1 MSNLDYATKKMKMFW
16 ADANSITESSAKVIR
31 EVPLNVNLNGEA
43 YATIACTG
51 NHLDELALGFLRSER
66 IIAHCNEIIKIEIT
80 DHENS
85 VNVIIKSK
93 KEFPETLKKNIA
105 SSGARGKSVNTSLL
119 APLKVPEEYN
129 ISAKA
134 ALELMEE
141 LLDQSLLH
149 NETNGTNCSA
159 LAQKEKIIALRED
172 IGRHNTIDMLGGYA
186 LLQKIDLSRTVILT
200 TGRISSEIVYK
211 VWNLGVP
218 LIISHSAPT
227 SKAIEL
233 LHEANITLIGYVRGG
248 KMNIYS
254 HERRVKIEDK
264 RNLS

>member
-1 MSNLDYATKKMKMFW
+1 MSNSDQAIKKTKMFS
-16 ADANSITESSAKVIR
+16 ADADSIAESSAKVIR
-31 EVPLNVNLNGEA
+31 EMSLNVNLNGEA
-43 YATIACTG
+43 YATIACAG
-51 NHLDELALGFLRSER
+51 NYLDELAIGFLRSER
-66 IIAHCNEIIKIEIT
+66 ILAHSDEILKIET
-80 DHENS
+80 AERENS
-85 VNVIIKSK
+85 VNVILKRK
-93 KEFPETLKKNIA
+93 KEFPETFKKNIA
-105 SSGARGKSVNTSLL
+105 SSGARGKSVNANLL
-119 APLKVPEEYN
+119 SPLKVPEEFN
-129 ISAKA
+129 ISAKV

-141 LLDQSLLH
+141 LLEKSLLH
-149 NETNGTNCSA
+149 DETHGTHCSA

-186 LLQKIDLSRTVILT
+186 LLQNIDLSHAIILT

-211 VWNLGVP
+211 VWNLGIP

-227 SKAIEL
+227 TKAIEL
-233 LHEANITLIGYVRGG
+233 LHKANITLIGYVRGG

>member
-1 MSNLDYATKKMKMFW
+1 MSNLDHSTKKMKMLW

-31 EVPLNVNLNGEA
+31 EVPFNVNLNGEA
-43 YATIACTG
+43 YATIACAG
-51 NHLDELALGFLRSER
+51 NHLDELAIGFLRSER
-66 IIAHCNEIIKIEIT
+66 IITHWDEILKIENAER
-80 DHENS
+80 ENS
-85 VNVIIKSK
+85 VNVILKSK

-105 SSGARGKSVNTSLL
+105 SSGARGKSVNANLL
-119 APLKVPEEYN
+119 APLKVPEEFN

-149 NETNGTNCSA
+149 NETHGTHCSA
-159 LAQKEKIIALRED
+159 LAQKGKIIALRED
-172 IGRHNTIDMLGGYA
+172 IGRHNTIDMLGGFA
-186 LLQKIDLSRTVILT
+186 LMQKIDLSRTAILT

-211 VWNLGVP
+211 VWNLGIP

-227 SKAIEL
+227 TKAIEL
-233 LHEANITLIGYVRGG
+233 LDKADITLIGYVHGG

-254 HERRVKIEDK
+254 HERLVKIEGK

>member
-1 MSNLDYATKKMKMFW
+1 MKAFDHAIKKTKMFS
-16 ADANSITESSAKVIR
+16 ADANSIAESSAKVIR
-31 EVPLNVNLNGEA
+31 EVPLNVKLDGEA
-43 YATIACTG
+43 YATIACAG
-51 NHLDELALGFLRSER
+51 DHLDELAIGFLSSER
-66 IIAHCNEIIKIEIT
+66 ILAHRDDILKIET
-80 DHENS
+80 AELENS
-85 VNVIIKSK
+85 VNVILKSK

-105 SSGARGKSVNTSLL
+105 SSGARGKSVNANLL
-119 APLKVPEEYN
+119 APLKVPEEFN
-129 ISAKA
+129 ISAKV

-141 LLDQSLLH
+141 LLEKSLLH
-149 NETNGTNCSA
+149 NETHGTHCSA
-159 LAQKEKIIALRED
+159 LAQKEIIIALRED

-186 LLQKIDLSRTVILT
+186 LLQKIDLSRAIILT

-211 VWNLGVP
+211 VWNLGIP

-227 SKAIEL
+227 TKAIEL
-233 LHEANITLIGYVRGG
+233 LQKANITLIGYVRGG

>member
-1 MSNLDYATKKMKMFW
+1 MSNLDQATKKIKLFL
-16 ADANSITESSAKVIR
+16 AGANSITESSTTVIR

-43 YATIACTG
+43 YATIACAG

-66 IIAHCNEIIKIEIT
+66 IITHWDEILKMET
-80 DHENS
+80 AERKNS
-85 VNVIIKSK
+85 VNVILKSK
-93 KEFPETLKKNIA
+93 KKSPETLKKNIA
-105 SSGARGKSVNTSLL
+105 SSGARGKSINANLL
-119 APLKVPEEYN
+119 SPLNVPEEFN
-129 ISAKA
+129 ISPKS

-141 LLDQSLLH
+141 LLDKSLLH
-149 NETNGTNCSA
+149 NETHGTHCSA

-186 LLQKIDLSRTVILT
+186 LLKKIDLSHAIILT

-211 VWNLGVP
+211 VWNLGIP
-218 LIISHSAPT
+218 LIVSHSAPT
-227 SKAIEL
+227 TKAIEL
-233 LHEANITLIGYVRGG
+233 LHQANITLIGYVRDG

-254 HERRVKIEDK
+254 HERRVKIEAK

>member
-1 MSNLDYATKKMKMFW
+1 MSNLDQATKKIKLFW

-31 EVPLNVNLNGEA
+31 EMSLNVNLNGKA
-43 YATIACTG
+43 YATIACAG
-51 NHLDELALGFLRSER
+51 NYLDELAIGFLRSER
-66 IIAHCNEIIKIEIT
+66 ILVHRDEILKMET
-80 DHENS
+80 ADHKNS
-85 VNVIIKSK
+85 VNIILKSK
-93 KEFPETLKKNIA
+93 KEFPETFKKNIA
-105 SSGARGKSVNTSLL
+105 SSGARGKSVNANLL
-119 APLKVPEEYN
+119 SPLKVPEEFN
-129 ISAKA
+129 ISAKV

-141 LLDQSLLH
+141 LLEKSLLH
-149 NETNGTNCSA
+149 NETHGTHCSA

-186 LLQKIDLSRTVILT
+186 LLQNIDLSHAIILT

-211 VWNLGVP
+211 VWNLGIP

-227 SKAIEL
+227 TKAIDI
-233 LHEANITLIGYVRGG
+233 LHKANITLIGYVRGG

>member
-1 MSNLDYATKKMKMFW
+1 MSNYDHAIKKIKMFST
-16 ADANSITESSAKVIR
+16 DANSITESSAKIIR

-43 YATIACTG
+43 YATIACAG
-51 NHLDELALGFLRSER
+51 NRLDELAIGFLISER
-66 IIAHCNEIIKIEIT
+66 IIAHGDEILKIET
-80 DHENS
+80 ADHENS
-85 VNVIIKSK
+85 VNVILKSK
-93 KEFPETLKKNIA
+93 KEFPESLKKNIA
-105 SSGARGKSVNTSLL
+105 SSGARGKSVNANLL
-119 APLKVPEEYN
+119 APLKVPEEFN

-134 ALELMEE
+134 TLELMEE
-141 LLDQSLLH
+141 LLDNSSLH
-149 NETNGTNCSA
+149 NETHGTHCSA

-186 LLQKIDLSRTVILT
+186 FMQEIDLSRATILT

-211 VWNLGVP
+211 VWNLGIP

-227 SKAIEL
+227 TKAIEL
-233 LHEANITLIGYVRGG
+233 LSKANITFIGYVRGG